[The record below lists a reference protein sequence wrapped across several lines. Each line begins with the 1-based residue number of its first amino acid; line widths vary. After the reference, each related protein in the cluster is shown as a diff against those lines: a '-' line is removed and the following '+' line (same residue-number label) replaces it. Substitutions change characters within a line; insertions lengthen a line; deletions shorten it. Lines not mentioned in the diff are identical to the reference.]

1 MEALVREIARLIFDM
16 LEVQSERC
24 AYCGAPLLYP
34 LPDTAPEPIFE
45 PLN

>member
-24 AYCGAPLLYP
+24 AYCGGCVSVCALLS
-34 LPDTAPEPIFE
+34 
-45 PLN
+45 